1 MHHVSR
7 SLACWTCFPLCGIL
21 SSFLSVSASVSSSL
35 FRIRG
40 RLRRQ
45 SQRNFCC
52 IFQGAHVAQVI
63 TFYRL
68 YKKFSLLLADA
79 VRSKVCAVLRCQVTA
94 KDTNIYIYTYI
105 WYIYPTSV
113 YIGRYH
119 AKWKK
124 LLAKI
129 KVVQKVTGEQ
139 TVEEEKEEEAGQN
152 NFKRLLLVLVYKY
165 YCPWI

>member
-7 SLACWTCFPLCGIL
+7 SFACWTCFPLCGIL
-21 SSFLSVSASVSSSL
+21 FSFLSVSVSVARSL

-40 RLRRQ
+40 RLRCQ
-45 SQRNFCC
+45 SHRNFCC

-68 YKKFSLLLADA
+68 YKKFLLPLLLMQFGQKFAPCCVA
-79 VRSKVCAVLRCQVTA
+79 RWLPK
-94 KDTNIYIYTYI
+94 IHIYTYI
-105 WYIYPTSV
+105 WYMYPTSV

-119 AKWKK
+119 AKWNK

-139 TVEEEKEEEAGQN
+139 TVEEEDETGQN